1 MTDATAS
8 VAVDVLPAYRAYLDA
23 CNARDWGVA
32 LAYVHDPVSVHG
44 VVTGAVEYITGIAR
58 LTAAHPGFVW
68 TVGETVV
75 QGGRLA
81 VRLRTPAGRE
91 FAIYTW
97 RDGKIVE
104 YWGHGLV
111 GTQPLDTA
119 VSESFMRTV

>member
-1 MTDATAS
+1 MTPT
-8 VAVDVLPAYRAYLDA
+8 VTTDVLPAYRAYLDA

-32 LAYVHDPVSVHG
+32 LRFVQDPIRVQG
-44 VVTGAVEYITGIAR
+44 VVTSSVAYVAGIAK
-58 LTAAHPGFVW
+58 LTAEHPGFVW

-75 QGGRLA
+75 EGGRLA

-104 YWGHGLV
+104 YWGHGVLT
-111 GTQPLDTA
+111 TQPLEVVRPPA
-119 VSESFMRTV
+119 

>member
-1 MTDATAS
+1 MTSTLIT
-8 VAVDVLPAYRAYLDA
+8 DVLPAYRAFLDA

-32 LAYVHDPVSVHG
+32 LGYVHDPLSVQG
-44 VVTGAVEYITGIAR
+44 VETGAVDYVAGIAK
-58 LTAAHPGFVW
+58 LTAEHPGFVW

-97 RDGKIVE
+97 REGKIVE
-104 YWGHGLV
+104 YWKS
-111 GTQPLDTA
+111 A
-119 VSESFMRTV
+119 